1 MHYISH
7 YNSQI
12 GRLLLTTD
20 DNGLTG
26 LWFLEGKYQY
36 YTLDKEKYTE
46 KENNI
51 IKETKKWLDLYFQ
64 GKNPNFCPPLNPTGS
79 KFQEEVWEIL
89 KQIPYGKT
97 ITYKEIAKEI
107 AEQRKIKVMSAQ
119 AIGGAVGHNKISI
132 IIPCHRVIGTNGKLT
147 GYAGGLDKKYK
158 LLALEGYNIEQIK
171 K

>member
-1 MHYISH
+1 MLYISH
-7 YNSQI
+7 YDSQI

-20 DNGLTG
+20 DNYLTG
-26 LWFLEGKYQY
+26 LWFSEGKYQY
-36 YTLDKEKYTE
+36 YTLDKEKYIE

-51 IKETKKWLDLYFQ
+51 IKETKKWLKLYFQ
-64 GKNPNFCPPLNPTGS
+64 GKKPDFCPPLNPTGS

-97 ITYKEIAKEI
+97 ITYHEIAKKI
-107 AEQRKIKVMSAQ
+107 AELRKIKVMSAQ

-158 LLALEGYNIEQIK
+158 LLALEGHNMKQIK